1 MKFRGVIITA
11 FLLLL
16 PAASLAASKETM
28 ELQRDV
34 SLMQEDIRQL
44 QRAFDSKMA
53 TLQTIS
59 QQALDTTNRTTT
71 SMTMLER
78 TINDQIK
85 GQMATGFAPVA
96 GLGTKVDQVANQVQT
111 LADAIQ
117 ALNASMQN
125 LRTQLTDLKNVVQA
139 IQVAPTPPQVVVDPN
154 APPPNSAF
162 GGPPPTGPSAPP
174 VPAEVLY
181 QNAVRDKDGGKPD
194 LALQEFAAFIKYYK
208 TSDLA
213 ANCQFYIGIIHYSRN
228 EFEDAVRDFDAVLE
242 QYPKGNKTADSFFYK
257 GVSLVKMGRSRDARK
272 EFDTVILQYPRTE
285 AADKARGQLK
295 GMGFNPPARATKK

>member
-1 MKFRGVIITA
+1 MKLRGIITV

-16 PAASLAASKETM
+16 PMTASAASKETL

-44 QRAFDSKMA
+44 QRAFDKQMA

-59 QQALDTTNRTTT
+59 QQTLDTSNRTATAM
-71 SMTMLER
+71 SVLER
-78 TINDQIK
+78 TINDQI
-85 GQMATGFAPVA
+85 GRQMATGFAPVA

-111 LADAIQ
+111 LADSIQ
-117 ALNASMQN
+117 ALNSSMQQ
-125 LRTQLTDLKNVVQA
+125 LRTQLGDLKNVVQA
-139 IQVAPTPPQVVVDPN
+139 LQAPATPPPAPTDPN
-154 APPPNSAF
+154 NPSAQTSGF
-162 GGPPPTGPSAPP
+162 GGAPMTNAPP

-194 LALQEFAAFIKYYK
+194 LALAEFRDFIKYYK

-228 EFEDAVRDFDAVLE
+228 EFEDAVKDFDAVLE
-242 QYPKGNKTADSFFYK
+242 QYPKGNKTADAFFYK

-272 EFDTVILQYPRTE
+272 EFTTVIQQYPRSE
-285 AADKARGQLK
+285 AADKSRTQMKAL
-295 GMGFNPPARATKK
+295 GFNPPAKVTKK